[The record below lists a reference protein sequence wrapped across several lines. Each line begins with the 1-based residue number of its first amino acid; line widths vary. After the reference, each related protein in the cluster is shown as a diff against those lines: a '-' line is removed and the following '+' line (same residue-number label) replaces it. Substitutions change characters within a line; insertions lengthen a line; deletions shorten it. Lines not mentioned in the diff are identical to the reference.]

1 MISSTN
7 HEIIPVSFQASTIAY
22 PFSPHH
28 FSSIVFVDRLR
39 GRHVIISRRLRLF
52 PDDYFFLEFFVND
65 PFNSLPFRL
74 LLARYETPCIHVSCF
89 GYEDAIVKLVD
100 RILVY
105 MFIGLSV
112 TLHFVIDTKPY

>member
-74 LLARYETPCIHVSCF
+74 LWRATKRRVFMYRVLVMRTP
-89 GYEDAIVKLVD
+89 
-100 RILVY
+100 
-105 MFIGLSV
+105 
-112 TLHFVIDTKPY
+112 